1 MKKINSILKTLFV
14 CLFTVVIV
22 GANTSFV
29 SFATEVEAP
38 EAQAE
43 QVAEEPVAEVQAAPA
58 PAEGSA
64 IAIVEVESYT
74 IEGGML
80 EAGKDVTV
88 NFNLHN
94 TSSSSSAT
102 SIIMTMNSSSGM
114 IYPVYGTDNQIYVG
128 SIGAGKTKTVSVPVT
143 VSSFFRSDSVDITC
157 QFDYITSNNKM
168 ANTSTIVIPAS
179 GGTTLGVKSIDL
191 SSHAIVNG
199 KSLLSF
205 RYANNSEVNIT
216 DAKLVIE
223 GNVSKNSKAI
233 KLDTVYAG
241 KSYNKDF
248 YVTFVE
254 DGDQEITVTLE
265 YTDIDGEEVST
276 TLGTYRILVSKETEE
291 DIIPTSDRVLS
302 LAGKVGALVVLVCA
316 AFVVFKYIKK
326 H

>member
-1 MKKINSILKTLFV
+1 MKKINTILKTLFV
-14 CLFTVVIV
+14 CLFAVVIV
-22 GANTSFV
+22 GANTTFV
-29 SFATEVEAP
+29 SFATEVEETA
-38 EAQAE
+38 EAE
-43 QVAEEPVAEVQAAPA
+43 QETPALVAESSVV
-58 PAEGSA
+58 
-64 IAIVEVESYT
+64 AIVEVESYT

-94 TSSSSSAT
+94 TSDTYSAS
-102 SIIMTMNSSSGM
+102 SIIMTMTSSSGM

-128 SIGAGKTKTVSVPVT
+128 TIGAGKTKTVSVPVT
-143 VSSFFRSDSVDITC
+143 VSSFFRLDSVDITC
-157 QFDYITSNNKM
+157 QFDYISSNNKLG
-168 ANTSTIVIPAS
+168 NTSTIVIPAS

-216 DAKLVIE
+216 DAKLVIN
-223 GNVSKNSKAI
+223 GNVSESSKAI
-233 KLDTVYAG
+233 KLDTAYAG

-265 YTDIDGEEVST
+265 YTDIDGSEVST
-276 TLGTYRILVSKETEE
+276 DLGTYRILVSKETEE
-291 DIIPTSDRVLS
+291 DVVVTPNRMLS
-302 LAGKVGALVVLVCA
+302 MAGKAVGVLVLLGAVC
-316 AFVVFKYIKK
+316 VTIVYIKK

>member
-1 MKKINSILKTLFV
+1 MKKINTILKTLFV
-14 CLFTVVIV
+14 CLFAVVIV
-22 GANTSFV
+22 GANTTFV
-29 SFATEVEAP
+29 SFATEVEETA
-38 EAQAE
+38 EAVQETPVLEAE
-43 QVAEEPVAEVQAAPA
+43 SSVV
-58 PAEGSA
+58 
-64 IAIVEVESYT
+64 AIVEVESYT

-94 TSSSSSAT
+94 TSDTYSAS
-102 SIIMTMNSSSGM
+102 SIIMTMTSSSGM

-128 SIGAGKTKTVSVPVT
+128 TIGAGKTKTVSVPVT
-143 VSSFFRSDSVDITC
+143 VSSFFRVDSVDITC
-157 QFDYITSNNKM
+157 QFDYISSNNKLG
-168 ANTSTIVIPAS
+168 NTSTIVIPAS

-216 DAKLVIE
+216 DAKLVIN

-233 KLDTVYAG
+233 KLDTAYAG

-265 YTDIDGEEVST
+265 YTDIDGSEVST
-276 TLGTYRILVSKETEE
+276 DLGTYRILVSKETEE
-291 DIIPTSDRVLS
+291 DVVVTPNRMLS
-302 LAGKVGALVVLVCA
+302 MAGKAVGTLVLLGAVC
-316 AFVVFKYIKK
+316 VTIVYIKK

>member
-22 GANTSFV
+22 GANTTFV
-29 SFATEVEAP
+29 SFATEVGAPAEEAATEAP
-38 EAQAE
+38 ATVETA
-43 QVAEEPVAEVQAAPA
+43 PEVVK
-58 PAEGSA
+58 AEGSA

-74 IEGGML
+74 IDGGML

-88 NFNLHN
+88 NLNLHN
-94 TSSSSSAT
+94 TSDSSSAT
-102 SIIMTMNSSSGM
+102 SIIMTMSSASGM

-128 SIGAGKTKTVSVPVT
+128 TIGAAETKTISIPVT
-143 VSSFFRSDSVDITC
+143 VSSFFRGDSVDITC

-168 ANTSTIVIPAS
+168 GNTSTIVIPAS

-216 DAKLVIE
+216 DAKLVID
-223 GNVSKNSKAI
+223 GNVSKSGKTI
-233 KLDTVYAG
+233 KLDTAYAG

-254 DGDQEITVTLE
+254 AGDQEISVKLE
-265 YTDIDGEEVST
+265 YTDVDGSEVST
-276 TLGTYRILVSKETEE
+276 DLGTYRILVSKETEE
-291 DIIPTSDRVLS
+291 DVVVTPNRMLS
-302 LAGKVGALVVLVCA
+302 LAGKAVGVLVLLGA
-316 AFVVFKYIKK
+316 ACVTIIYVKK

>member
-1 MKKINSILKTLFV
+1 
-14 CLFTVVIV
+14 
-22 GANTSFV
+22 
-29 SFATEVEAP
+29 
-38 EAQAE
+38 
-43 QVAEEPVAEVQAAPA
+43 
-58 PAEGSA
+58 
-64 IAIVEVESYT
+64 
-74 IEGGML
+74 ML

-94 TSSSSSAT
+94 TSDTYSAS
-102 SIIMTMNSSSGM
+102 SIIMTMTSSSGM

-128 SIGAGKTKTVSVPVT
+128 TIGAGKTKTVSVPVT
-143 VSSFFRSDSVDITC
+143 VSSFFRVDSVDITC
-157 QFDYITSNNKM
+157 QFDYISSNTKLG
-168 ANTSTIVIPAS
+168 NTSTIVIPAS

-216 DAKLVIE
+216 DAKLVIN
-223 GNVSKNSKAI
+223 GNVSNSSKAI
-233 KLDTVYAG
+233 KLDTAYAG

-265 YTDIDGEEVST
+265 YTDIDGSEVST
-276 TLGTYRILVSKETEE
+276 DLGTYRILVSKETEE
-291 DIIPTSDRVLS
+291 DVVVTPNRMLS
-302 LAGKVGALVVLVCA
+302 MAGKAVGVLVLLGAVC
-316 AFVVFKYIKK
+316 VTIVYIKK

>member
-1 MKKINSILKTLFV
+1 MKKINSILKSLFV
-14 CLFTVVIV
+14 CLFAVVIV

-29 SFATEVEAP
+29 SFATEIQEPAT
-38 EAQAE
+38 QDE
-43 QVAEEPVAEVQAAPA
+43 QDSETSAEEKTT
-58 PAEGSA
+58 PAEGSLV
-64 IAIVEVESYT
+64 AIVEVESYT
-74 IEGGML
+74 IDGGML

-94 TSSSSSAT
+94 TSNSSSAT
-102 SIIMTMNSSSGM
+102 SIIMTMSSASGM

-128 SIGAGKTKTVSVPVT
+128 TIGAGETKTVSVPVT
-143 VSSFFRSDSVDITC
+143 VSSFFRVDSVDITC
-157 QFDYITSNNKM
+157 QFDYMTLNNKM
-168 ANTSTIVIPAS
+168 ANSSTIVIPAS

-223 GNVSKNSKAI
+223 GNVSNSSKSI

-248 YVTFVE
+248 YVTFVQ
-254 DGDQEITVTLE
+254 DGDQEIKVTLE
-265 YTDIDGEEVST
+265 YTDIDGKEVST
-276 TLGTYRILVSKETEE
+276 SLGTYRILVSKETEE
-291 DIIPTSDRVLS
+291 EVVPTGNRMLS
-302 LAGKVGALVVLVCA
+302 LAGKAVAGIVLIGAACLT
-316 AFVVFKYIKK
+316 FIYIKK

>member
-1 MKKINSILKTLFV
+1 MKKINNILKTLFV
-14 CLFTVVIV
+14 CLFAVVIV
-22 GANTSFV
+22 GANTTFV
-29 SFATEVEAP
+29 SFATEVEETA
-38 EAQAE
+38 EAE
-43 QVAEEPVAEVQAAPA
+43 QETPALEAESSVV
-58 PAEGSA
+58 
-64 IAIVEVESYT
+64 AIVEVESYT

-94 TSSSSSAT
+94 TSDTYSAS
-102 SIIMTMNSSSGM
+102 SIIMTMTSSSGM

-128 SIGAGKTKTVSVPVT
+128 TIGAGKTKTVSVPVT
-143 VSSFFRSDSVDITC
+143 VSSFFRVDSVDITC
-157 QFDYITSNNKM
+157 QFDYISSNNKLG
-168 ANTSTIVIPAS
+168 NTSTIVIPAS

-216 DAKLVIE
+216 DAKLVIN
-223 GNVSKNSKAI
+223 GNVSKSSKSI
-233 KLDTVYAG
+233 KLDTAYAG

-265 YTDIDGEEVST
+265 YTDIDGSEVST
-276 TLGTYRILVSKETEE
+276 DLGTYRILVSKEAEE
-291 DIIPTSDRVLS
+291 DVVVTPNRMLS
-302 LAGKVGALVVLVCA
+302 MAGKAVGALVLLGAVC
-316 AFVVFKYIKK
+316 VTIVYIKK

>member
-1 MKKINSILKTLFV
+1 MKKINTILKTLFV
-14 CLFTVVIV
+14 CLFAVVIV
-22 GANTSFV
+22 GANTTFV
-29 SFATEVEAP
+29 SFATEVE
-38 EAQAE
+38 ET
-43 QVAEEPVAEVQAAPA
+43 AEVEQETPVLE
-58 PAEGSA
+58 AESSVV
-64 IAIVEVESYT
+64 AIVEVESYT

-94 TSSSSSAT
+94 TSDTYSAS
-102 SIIMTMNSSSGM
+102 SIIMTMTSSSGM

-128 SIGAGKTKTVSVPVT
+128 TIGAGKTKTVSVPVT
-143 VSSFFRSDSVDITC
+143 VSSFFRLDSVDITC
-157 QFDYITSNNKM
+157 QFDYISSNNKLG
-168 ANTSTIVIPAS
+168 NTSTIVIPAS

-216 DAKLVIE
+216 DAKLVIN
-223 GNVSKNSKAI
+223 GNVSESSKAI
-233 KLDTVYAG
+233 KLDTAYAG

-265 YTDIDGEEVST
+265 YTDIDGSEVST
-276 TLGTYRILVSKETEE
+276 DLGTYRILVSKETEE
-291 DIIPTSDRVLS
+291 DVVATPNRMLS
-302 LAGKVGALVVLVCA
+302 MAGKAVGVLVLLGAVC
-316 AFVVFKYIKK
+316 VTIVYIKK